1 MDQQQKAQ
9 TKRGRKPRGGF
20 NNLQDIIKSQQPETN
35 LQTNNLNVAGKNFKL
50 FPDDL
55 PWQITGGNSNVSSN
69 NNNNGGNNNNNNNS
83 NNNNNYGNAKSNE
96 CSDTKNHII
105 DDEELDNYDLF
116 PNDETIEYEK
126 LYKINTS
133 QNRTLHMNIQDI
145 NDIYRPQQQNT
156 TTNASLDIGLIPE
169 HLRIIDIEKFISS
182 QNSTTTPTPTPT
194 PIPTTPK
201 KNEPELYHP
210 LRVNFYDDQEY
221 KSVENYKIDDDISWP
236 SRSPFACWWCCHTF
250 DEYPKP
256 VPVEI
261 QGNNIRVMG
270 NCCSWNCNK
279 AYCIK
284 NHKTLS
290 LFNTFYTRLFPKESS
305 DLVKPAPS
313 PLCTKM
319 FGGSLTIEEYRSSF
333 HNSKR
338 RVSLEVLSNINI
350 TVAKTFIYD
359 SKVIQSKQLTT
370 NAKKRKI

>member
-1 MDQQQKAQ
+1 MDQQQQKIT

-20 NNLQDIIKSQQPETN
+20 NNLQDIIKSQQPEKN
-35 LQTNNLNVAGKNFKL
+35 VNVNNSLNAGTNFKL

-55 PWQITGGNSNVSSN
+55 PWQLNVQQQTTTNVQQTTNMNTMNQQRQS
-69 NNNNGGNNNNNNNS
+69 
-83 NNNNNYGNAKSNE
+83 E
-96 CSDTKNHII
+96 QIQ
-105 DDEELDNYDLF
+105 DEDLDNMDLF
-116 PNDETIEYEK
+116 PNDEIIDYEK
-126 LYKINTS
+126 IYKINTS
-133 QNRTLHMNIQDI
+133 QNRTLHMNVQDI
-145 NDIYRPQQQNT
+145 NDIYRPQQQGTNVINNNT
-156 TTNASLDIGLIPE
+156 TTNSTMDLGLIPE
-169 HLRIIDIEKFISS
+169 HLRIIDIEKFINLQ
-182 QNSTTTPTPTPT
+182 QNQQQQPST
-194 PIPTTPK
+194 PTTPNNK
-201 KNEPELYHP
+201 PELYHP
-210 LRVNFYDDQEY
+210 LRVNFYDEQEY

-256 VPVEI
+256 IPVEI
-261 QGNNIRVMG
+261 QGNNIKVIG

-279 AYCIK
+279 AYCLK

-290 LFNTFYTRLFPKESS
+290 LFHTFYTRLFPGDSS

-359 SKVIQSKQLTT
+359 SKVTQNKQLTL
-370 NAKKRKI
+370 NSKKRKM

>member
-1 MDQQQKAQ
+1 MEQQQKIT

-20 NNLQDIIKSQQPETN
+20 NNLQDIIKSQQPEKN
-35 LQTNNLNVAGKNFKL
+35 VGGINNNSLHSGTNFKL

-55 PWQITGGNSNVSSN
+55 PWQINHG
-69 NNNNGGNNNNNNNS
+69 NNGGHGSNMNNNVNTNQLQTNINTTTNQQRQS
-83 NNNNNYGNAKSNE
+83 E
-96 CSDTKNHII
+96 QIQ
-105 DDEELDNYDLF
+105 DEDLDNLDLF
-116 PNDETIEYEK
+116 PNDETIDYEK

-133 QNRTLHMNIQDI
+133 QNRTLHMNVQDI
-145 NDIYRPQQQNT
+145 NDIYRPQQQGTNVITSTTT
-156 TTNASLDIGLIPE
+156 TTNMDIGLVPE
-169 HLRIIDIEKFISS
+169 HLRIIDIEKFINLQ
-182 QNSTTTPTPTPT
+182 QNQQQQPTTPTTN
-194 PIPTTPK
+194 K
-201 KNEPELYHP
+201 PELYHP
-210 LRVNFYDDQEY
+210 LRVNFYDEQEY

-256 VPVEI
+256 IPVEI
-261 QGNNIRVMG
+261 QGNNMKVIG

-279 AYCIK
+279 AYCLQH
-284 NHKTLS
+284 HKTLS
-290 LFNTFYTRLFPKESS
+290 LFHTFYTRLFPNDSS

-359 SKVIQSKQLTT
+359 SKVTQNKQLTL
-370 NAKKRKI
+370 NSKKRKL

>member
-1 MDQQQKAQ
+1 MEQQQKAQ

-35 LQTNNLNVAGKNFKL
+35 LQNNSNVSGTNFKL

-55 PWQITGGNSNVSSN
+55 PWQVSGVN
-69 NNNNGGNNNNNNNS
+69 NNNNNNNS
-83 NNNNNYGNAKSNE
+83 KTTNNNNTTNNNE
-96 CSDTKNHII
+96 QNHTQTNHQY
-105 DDEELDNYDLF
+105 DDEELDNLDLF
-116 PNDETIEYEK
+116 PNDETIDYEK
-126 LYKINTS
+126 IYKINTS

-145 NDIYRPQQQNT
+145 NDIYRPQQQQNG
-156 TTNASLDIGLIPE
+156 TTNSSVVDIGLIPE
-169 HLRIIDIEKFISS
+169 HLRIIDIEKFIGQ
-182 QNSTTTPTPTPT
+182 QNCNIVATTQT
-194 PIPTTPK
+194 PTTPK

-210 LRVNFYDDQEY
+210 LRVNFYDEQEY

-250 DEYPKP
+250 DDYPKP
-256 VPVEI
+256 IPIEI
-261 QGNNIRVMG
+261 QGDSIKVIG

-279 AYCIK
+279 AYCLK
-284 NHKTLS
+284 NHKTLT
-290 LFNTFYTRLFPKESS
+290 LFNTFYSRLFPKESG

-319 FGGSLTIEEYRSSF
+319 FGGSLTIEDYRSSF

-338 RVSLEVLSNINI
+338 RVSLEVLSHINI

-359 SKVIQSKQLTT
+359 SKVIQSKQLTL
-370 NAKKRKI
+370 NAKKRKF